1 MRPIV
6 PDNFFDLFNHPMN
19 LLALGFAILAGCGL
33 IYQFG
38 AYFALCIFLKRP
50 LPRLK
55 KGPAPGISLL
65 KPVKG
70 LEEDTAACLDS
81 FIRQDYPNLEILF
94 GVADPGDPVL
104 PLLKALQEKYPQVEI
119 QILICSQK
127 LGLNPKVSALRQLL
141 PRARHD
147 LIVISDSD
155 VRVQTDLLT
164 RLAAALERPGVG
176 LATCLYRSGPVHTA
190 GGALEAW
197 SISADFIPSV
207 ATAHYVEGI
216 NFALGA
222 VMALPRPILED
233 IGGLAAIADY
243 LADDYQLGHRVSR
256 TGLKVCLLPYLV
268 ETWGGRG
275 TITDYLTHQLR
286 WARTYRVCRP
296 KGYFA
301 YGITFALPWSL
312 LAWLSSGLAPWA
324 GSLVLI
330 SLLVRLGV
338 AAAAEYSCLRGRL
351 PKRYL
356 ILLPL
361 KDLFAF
367 SLWILSFFGNSII
380 WKGERYRV
388 MPDGR
393 LERLKEA

>member
-1 MRPIV
+1 MKFITII
-6 PDNFFDLFNHPMN
+6 FT
-19 LLALGFAILAGCGL
+19 ILACCAI

-38 AYFALCIFLKRP
+38 AYVALYFFLKRP
-50 LPRLK
+50 LPRCQ
-55 KGPAPGISLL
+55 GSSSPGISLL

-70 LEEDTAACLDS
+70 LEEDTSACLAS

-104 PLLKALQEKYPQVEI
+104 PLLRALQEKYPHIDI
-119 QILICSQK
+119 QIIICSQE
-127 LGLNPKVSALRQLL
+127 LGLNPKVSTLRQLL

-155 VRVQTDLLT
+155 VRVRSDLLT
-164 RLAAALERPGVG
+164 RLAAALQQPGVG
-176 LATCLYRSGPVHTA
+176 LATCLYRHGPVYTS
-190 GGALEAW
+190 GGALEAL

-222 VMALPRPILED
+222 VMATSRPVLES
-233 IGGLAAIADY
+233 IGGLAPIADY
-243 LADDYQLGHRVSR
+243 LADDYQLGYRVSQ
-256 TGLKVCLLPYLV
+256 TGLKVSLLPYVV
-268 ETWGGRG
+268 ETLGGRE
-275 TITDYLTHQLR
+275 TMADYLTHQLR

-312 LAWLSSGLAPWA
+312 LAWLTSGLAPWA
-324 GSLVLI
+324 GGLALI
-330 SLLVRLGV
+330 SLLVRLAV

-356 ILLPL
+356 VLLPC
-361 KDLFAF
+361 KDLLSF
-367 SLWILSFFGNSII
+367 SLWILSFFGNSVI
-380 WKGERYRV
+380 WKGDRYRV